1 MCQEGSEQ
9 AEQPVNRTKLYVRG
23 TISNLAG
30 FGILGSIAYFLDLGR
45 YVAVASGIQMAVFA
59 LHGLPQNSEQ
69 IYDLSGSFTH
79 LAVVAAALVAET
91 KVRTPRQLFA
101 ALASVVWMT
110 RLGTFLYSRILRDGK
125 DARFDHIKPV
135 WLSFMGAWT
144 IQALWV
150 TLIQLPVVLLNDR
163 DDATGTTL
171 VDLLLMALWL
181 LGFLVEAAADTE
193 KMAFRDDAANR
204 HKFITTGL
212 WRYSRHPNYFGEIL
226 MWSCMAGLAS
236 VSAIRQGIPEL
247 HCGWFS
253 PAFTAVL
260 LLRVSG
266 VPMVEKAGL
275 KKWGS
280 DPAYVHYIKNTS
292 CVIPWFPA
300 CEPIEQ
306 EDLTKPMLL
315 DVGSV

>member
-1 MCQEGSEQ
+1 MCQGGDEQ
-9 AEQPVNRTKLYVRG
+9 AKPGSMIKLYVRG

-30 FGILGSIAYFLDLGR
+30 FGLLASIAHFLDLGR
-45 YVAVASGIQMAVFA
+45 YVAVASGIQMAVFI
-59 LHGLPQNSEQ
+59 LHGMPQRSEKF
-69 IYDLSGSFTH
+69 YDLSGSFTH
-79 LAVVAAALVAET
+79 LSVVATALVSET
-91 KVRTPRQLFA
+91 KVRTPRQLFVA
-101 ALASVVWMT
+101 IASVVWMT

-125 DARFDHIKPV
+125 DGRFDNLKAC

-163 DDATGTTL
+163 SDASATTIA
-171 VDLLLMALWL
+171 DFILMALWL
-181 LGFLVEAAADTE
+181 LGFLLEAAADTQ

-212 WRYSRHPNYFGEIL
+212 WQYSRHPNYFGEIL

-236 VSAIRQGIPEL
+236 LSAIRQGIPSL
-247 HCGWFS
+247 HCAWFS
-253 PAFTAVL
+253 PAFTALL

-275 KKWGS
+275 KKWGE
-280 DPAYVHYIKNTS
+280 DPAYLHYIKNTS
-292 CVIPWFPA
+292 CIIPWFPA
-300 CEPIEQ
+300 GEVAEKK
-306 EDLTKPMLL
+306 D
-315 DVGSV
+315 